1 MTKIWRC
8 FLASLLQAGTGGL
21 LESPGLSVSTA
32 RLPAT
37 TAGARAIPGDIMGFL
52 NELKRELKT

>member
-1 MTKIWRC
+1 MIKIWRC